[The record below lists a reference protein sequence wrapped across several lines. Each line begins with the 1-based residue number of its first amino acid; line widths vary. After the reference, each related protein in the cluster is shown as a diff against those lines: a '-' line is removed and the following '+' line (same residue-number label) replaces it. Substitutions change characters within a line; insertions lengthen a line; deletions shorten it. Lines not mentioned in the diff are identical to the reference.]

1 MEEKDKE
8 GGELKE
14 HEEEDEY
21 EEMKEKEKE
30 EVEKMGGRGE
40 RRRGSEIEDVGGGR
54 GRESKEV
61 MGERR
66 KKSMYR

>member
-21 EEMKEKEKE
+21 EEMKEKEE

-40 RRRGSEIEDVGGGR
+40 RRRGSEIEDVDGGR